1 MNPNPRD
8 PAARGGGRGGGRGGY
23 GAGQYGGQGK
33 HHHTYS
39 YSSHV
44 L

>member
-33 HHHTYS
+33 QHHT
-39 YSSHV
+39 
-44 L
+44 